1 MSKTIKT
8 VYGRLDGNQITE
20 HPSNS
25 VMTAFPYKPIRE
37 EANGKIG
44 FFNLKY
50 VENLDSWIIYSF
62 FEVSI
67 EELNELLGTNS
78 SEQ

>member
-1 MSKTIKT
+1 MIKTI
-8 VYGRLDGNQITE
+8 YGKLDGTQITE

-25 VMTAFPYKPIRE
+25 VITAFPYRPIRE
-37 EANGKIG
+37 EANGKTG

-50 VENLDSWIIYSF
+50 AENLDSWIIYSF

-67 EELNELLGTNS
+67 EELSELLSTNS